1 MRNDFHQSQIQ
12 RKTILW
18 HETFRF
24 YRSWIFQQK
33 TFSPFFGR
41 LTAIF
46 LTVVF
51 SGQRWQCLAQCRKWT
66 NNIKMIN
73 VLADCEQK
81 FRFIHSHDPFCFST
95 CVQITHCPFFTMG
108 FYVNVGVD
116 VDVVA
121 SHLWLC
127 SLTFEIMNVRCLL
140 FRIVYLF

>member
-95 CVQITHCPFFTMG
+95 CVQITHCPFFMKR